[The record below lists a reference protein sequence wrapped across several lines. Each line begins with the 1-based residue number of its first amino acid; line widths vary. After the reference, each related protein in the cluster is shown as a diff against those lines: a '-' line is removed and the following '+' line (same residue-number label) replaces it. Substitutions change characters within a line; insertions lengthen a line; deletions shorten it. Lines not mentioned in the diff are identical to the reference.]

1 MQKIRFKKF
10 ESEDELGFNKIKA
23 FPRMT
28 TLETQ
33 KSRYILGEDICK
45 RSIWQK
51 LASIIYNEPH
61 EPQ

>member
-28 TLETQ
+28 TSGTQ
-33 KSRYILGEDICK
+33 KVG
-45 RSIWQK
+45 
-51 LASIIYNEPH
+51 IYQEKIFAKEVSDKNLHP
-61 EPQ
+61 